1 MLFLA
6 PQYVVKWVD
15 WIMFGGQ
22 VHTQLPFHDADSG
35 QVRLGVLTVS
45 DRSARGEREDLGGP
59 AVAQAAEDGIPGAV
73 VAARAIVADERSQIA
88 AQLRSWADALHLD
101 LILTTGGTG
110 FARRDV
116 TPEAT
121 LDVVD
126 RLAPGLAEA
135 MRADSLRV
143 TPHAMLSRAVA
154 GIRGRTLIINLPGS
168 PKGAVEN
175 LRTALPVLPH
185 ALELLREAP
194 DAEQH
199 H

>member
-1 MLFLA
+1 MDTPFSLQDA
-6 PQYVVKWVD
+6 
-15 WIMFGGQ
+15 GQ
-22 VHTQLPFHDADSG
+22 G

-59 AVAQAAEDGIPGAV
+59 AVAQAALAGIPGAV
-73 VAARAIVADERSQIA
+73 VIARAVVPDERGQIA
-88 AQLRSWADALHLD
+88 AQLRTWADDLGLD

-110 FARRDV
+110 FAPRDV

-121 LDVVD
+121 LAVVE
-126 RLAPGLAEA
+126 RLAPGLAEV
-135 MRADSLRV
+135 MRAASLRV

-175 LRTALPVLPH
+175 LATVLPVLPH
-185 ALELLREAP
+185 AIELLREAP
-194 DAEQH
+194 AAEQH